1 MIEGDGDYDLF
12 LRQLKKITALQ
23 DEIAELKAEIE
34 ELKLDS
40 YRYKFVR
47 STCATT
53 AEQIAGYDKSV
64 DEHIKRR
71 NEKLN

>member
-1 MIEGDGDYDLF
+1 MEISEEDMQRLGRNVNALLAEIKE
-12 LRQLKKITALQ
+12 LR
-23 DEIAELKAEIE
+23 EEIE
-34 ELKLDS
+34 ELKLYS

-64 DEHIKRR
+64 DEHIRRR

>member
-1 MIEGDGDYDLF
+1 MDAENLLEVAEWTIESLERDIL
-12 LRQLKKITALQ
+12 
-23 DEIAELKAEIE
+23 ELKAEIE

-53 AEQIAGYDKSV
+53 AEQIAGYDKPV

>member
-1 MIEGDGDYDLF
+1 MEISEEDLQRLGRNVNALLAEIKE
-12 LRQLKKITALQ
+12 LR
-23 DEIAELKAEIE
+23 EEIE
-34 ELKLDS
+34 ELKLYS

-64 DEHIKRR
+64 DEHIRRR

>member
-1 MIEGDGDYDLF
+1 MEISEEDMQRLGRNVNALLTEIKE
-12 LRQLKKITALQ
+12 LRE
-23 DEIAELKAEIE
+23 EID

-64 DEHIKRR
+64 DEHIRRR

>member
-1 MIEGDGDYDLF
+1 MEISEEDMQRLGRNVNALLTEIKE
-12 LRQLKKITALQ
+12 LR
-23 DEIAELKAEIE
+23 EEIE
-34 ELKLDS
+34 EVKLDS

-64 DEHIKRR
+64 DEHINRR

>member
-1 MIEGDGDYDLF
+1 MKISEEDMQRLGRNVNALLTEIKE
-12 LRQLKKITALQ
+12 LR
-23 DEIAELKAEIE
+23 EEIE
-34 ELKLDS
+34 ELKLYS

-64 DEHIKRR
+64 DEHIRRR
-71 NEKLN
+71 NEGLN

>member
-1 MIEGDGDYDLF
+1 MM
-12 LRQLKKITALQ
+12 
-23 DEIAELKAEIE
+23 EISEAPMQRRVNNLEDQIQELKAEIE

-53 AEQIAGYDKSV
+53 PEQIIGYDKSV
-64 DEHIKRR
+64 DEHIRRR
-71 NEKLN
+71 NEKFN

>member
-1 MIEGDGDYDLF
+1 MEISEAPMQRRVNNLEDQIKE
-12 LRQLKKITALQ
+12 LRK
-23 DEIAELKAEIE
+23 EIE
-34 ELKLDS
+34 DLKLDS

>member
-1 MIEGDGDYDLF
+1 M
-12 LRQLKKITALQ
+12 
-23 DEIAELKAEIE
+23 EISEAPMQRRVNNLEDQIQELKAKIE
-34 ELKLDS
+34 DLKLDS

-64 DEHIKRR
+64 DEHIRRR
-71 NEKLN
+71 NEGLN

>member
-1 MIEGDGDYDLF
+1 MEISEEDMQRLGRNVNALLTEIKE
-12 LRQLKKITALQ
+12 LR
-23 DEIAELKAEIE
+23 EEIE

-64 DEHIKRR
+64 DEHIRRR

>member
-1 MIEGDGDYDLF
+1 M
-12 LRQLKKITALQ
+12 
-23 DEIAELKAEIE
+23 EISEAPMQRRVNNLEDQIQELKAEIE
-34 ELKLDS
+34 ELKLDA

-64 DEHIKRR
+64 DEHIRRR
-71 NEKLN
+71 NEKFN